1 MIGRKYRFSALA
13 GIAVA
18 PLLALQ
24 PALASS
30 GGGHSSHGS
39 HGTHGS
45 HHAAASE
52 TIRTVE
58 IVAKDIEFSLS
69 KIDVKPGE
77 TVRFVVRNDGE
88 LEHDFTIGDAAT
100 QEAHRAEMQA
110 MMSGMAD
117 NHGHDGHVHGAQ
129 NAVMIKPGAT
139 AELIW
144 TFGNDTD
151 ILFGCNVPGHYEAG
165 MAGEFDIQS

>member
-30 GGGHSSHGS
+30 GGGHGSQGS
-39 HGTHGS
+39 HGAHGS
-45 HHAAASE
+45 HHTAASE

-58 IVAKDIEFSLS
+58 IVAKDNEFSLS

-77 TVRFVVRNDGE
+77 TIRFIVRNEGE

-100 QEAHRAEMQA
+100 QAAHRAEMQA
-110 MMSGMAD
+110 MMSDMAD
-117 NHGHDGHVHGAQ
+117 SHSHGGHMHGAQ

-139 AELIW
+139 AELVW
-144 TFGNDTD
+144 TFDSGTD